1 MADYLLS
8 PLVDAIVGKLE
19 ESIKEI
25 KLRWGIDEEIKNLSS
40 TLSTIQAVL
49 QDAEEQQVTSN
60 EVKDWLRKLKDV
72 AYDADDVVEE
82 FATDVLRLKLEGGNQ
97 FRKRK
102 HQLYNFFSALFN
114 SISFLSRDKTIVQKI
129 KEIQERL
136 DKIAKERHDLHLKQE
151 DGGRRREIKRQSLTS
166 SLINESNIF
175 GRDKDKEKIVKLLL
189 GESASSSSSSSSSKD
204 ISVIPI
210 VGIGGLGKTT
220 LAQFIYN
227 DKRVGDHFSGR
238 GWVCVSEDFDMCRLT
253 KAIMESVTK
262 NSCDLNEIDPLQV
275 RLKEELSGKRFL
287 LVLDDVWNENH
298 SDWDRLQSP
307 FSSGANG
314 SRIIITTRSSEV
326 SRIMGTI
333 PVYNLGCLDE
343 DDSWSL
349 FTRRA
354 FIVGSSDVPPNLVAI
369 GKKIV
374 KKCNGLPLAIEALG
388 GLLRSNTDENKWKY
402 ILESE
407 LWEISKMRN
416 DIIPIL
422 KFSYDHLPAC
432 LKQCFVYCSLFPK
445 DYEFDK
451 VTLIQLWIAEGFIQS
466 DRRTRLEDICS
477 EYFDFLMS
485 RSFFQYFERSYGS
498 RYKMHDLIHDLAQSV
513 SGDEYFRI
521 KNSADSWNIAAKVRH
536 ASVWQSNEHSGIF
549 ESFHE
554 SERLRTFLL
563 PPRYE
568 TLTKQ
573 VAHDFFLKLRCLRV
587 LDLANVWIRD
597 LPDSIGELKYF
608 RYLDLSHTNIATLPE
623 SIGSLYNLQTLKLCY
638 CEQLAELPKSTSNLI
653 NLRHLALEGCK
664 ICTPPE
670 LGKLISLQTLTI
682 FVVGKES
689 GCGIRELK
697 NLTELR
703 GNIHI
708 SNLENVIDG
717 REGKEANLKKK
728 EYLDELT
735 LEWSNNN
742 PRVVAVDEEVLEGL
756 QPHTNLKTLKIL
768 SYGGVSFPRWMMSG
782 NLTNLTTVSLV
793 RCLNCQQLPPLG
805 QLAFLK
811 KLKINGMDGLKHI
824 EDEFIGGSNKA
835 IMGFPLL
842 EELELVDMPNLEEW
856 CGAREGDMPC
866 LGTLKIS
873 KCPKLQR
880 FPHLPCI
887 NNLELGKCNEM
898 VLALVPCLTTL
909 KSLRIGFIE
918 GLISLP
924 PGLLQPLTALEE
936 LAVTG
941 CNELVSWPKEV
952 GLHDLPSLQYLEI
965 YCCPKLESLEDDE
978 EGLPITL
985 RSLKISNDCDS
996 LKCMPTRG
1004 LGKLGSL
1011 QRLDLV
1017 TQCTFLPEEELPIT
1031 LQSLKIFSCSN
1042 LKSMSKGIFSNLTS
1056 LKELVIRDCPQLESL
1071 TGEGELPTALT
1082 SLWIS
1087 DCPNL
1092 KSLAKGMRNNLT
1104 SLEQFYINKCPQLES
1119 LPNIIGL
1126 RRMTIRKCPLMQ
1138 QFPEGT
1144 LDMLTSLSVDN
1155 GEIFSNKLTSLQTL
1169 NISECSQLEFSPT
1182 MLLPPTLKFLR
1193 INSCDNLKSLP
1204 NGMLKNLTSL
1214 KQLTIA
1220 YCPQLLSLP
1229 EEGLPTTLQ
1238 RLYIYG
1244 CSEVEKQ
1251 CHGEVPSLA
1260 LLSSKPLS
1268 LYFSPWILPSSR
1280 IPLYGRPSQ
1289 VWLTLPPPGCSPSS
1303 SHSSLV
1309 DDSFLLM
1316 TTTKLDGSNYLNWNV
1331 AVETYLIAKRKIHII
1346 HRDPPTT
1353 AYSTYEQWEQD
1364 DAHIRTLLSQSMTT
1378 QILGTLM
1385 QLPTAKTIW
1394 DHTIIL
1400 YSGMDDLT
1408 RICATYSQW
1417 MHLRRGAAQ

>member
-25 KLRWGIDEEIKNLSS
+25 KLLWGIDEEIKNLSS

-72 AYDADDVVEE
+72 AYDSDDVVEE

-102 HQLYNFFSALFN
+102 HQLYNFFSVLFN
-114 SISFLSRDKTIVQKI
+114 SIPFLSRDKTIVQKM

-136 DKIAKERHDLHLKQE
+136 DKIAKERHDLHLKQG

-175 GRDKDKEKIVKLLL
+175 GRDNDKEKILKLLL
-189 GESASSSSSSSSSKD
+189 DKSTSSSSSKD

-238 GWVCVSEDFDMCRLT
+238 GWVCVSEDFDMCRIT

-262 NSCDLNEIDPLQV
+262 NPCDLNEIDPLQV

-333 PVYNLGCLDE
+333 PTYNLGCLDE
-343 DDSWSL
+343 GDSWSL

-354 FIVGSSDVPPNLVAI
+354 FIVGSSDVSPNLVAI
-369 GKKIV
+369 GKEIM

-388 GLLRSNTDENKWKY
+388 GLLRSNTDEKEWKN

-407 LWEISKMRN
+407 IWEISKMRN
-416 DIIPIL
+416 DIIPVL

-451 VTLIQLWIAEGFIQS
+451 DTLIQLWIAEGFIQS
-466 DRRTRLEDICS
+466 DRRKRLEDIGFK
-477 EYFDFLMS
+477 YFDDLMS
-485 RSFFQYFERSYGS
+485 RSFFQYFERLDRS
-498 RYKMHDLIHDLAQSV
+498 RYKMHDLIHDLAQSI

-521 KNSADSWNIAAKVRH
+521 KNSIDSWNVATKVRH
-536 ASVWQSNEHSGIF
+536 ASVWQCDEHSRIF

-573 VAHDFFLKLRCLRV
+573 VAHDFFLILRCLRV
-587 LDLANVWIRD
+587 LDLSHSCVRD
-597 LPDSIGELKYF
+597 LPDSIGELKYL
-608 RYLDLSHTNIATLPE
+608 RYLDLSFTHIATLPE
-623 SIGSLYNLQTLKLCY
+623 SIGSLYNLQTLKLCW
-638 CEQLAELPKSTSNLI
+638 CKRLSELPKSIGNLI

-670 LGKLISLQTLTI
+670 LGKLITLQTLTI

-703 GNIHI
+703 GTIHI

-717 REGKEANLKKK
+717 NECKEANLKKK

-735 LEWSNNN
+735 LEWGKNN
-742 PRVVAVDEEVLEGL
+742 PRGVAVDEEVLEGL
-756 QPHTNLKTLKIL
+756 EPHSNLKNLKIL
-768 SYGGVSFPRWMMSG
+768 SYGSVSFPRWMMSG
-782 NLTNLTTVSLV
+782 NLTNLNTVSLV
-793 RCLNCQQLPPLG
+793 QCLNCQQLPPLG
-805 QLAFLK
+805 KLPSVK
-811 KLKINGMDGLKHI
+811 KLHINGMDGLKHI
-824 EDEFIGGSNKA
+824 EGEFIGGSNKV
-835 IMGFPLL
+835 IKGFPSL
-842 EELELVDMPNLEEW
+842 EKLELVDMPNLEEW

-873 KCPKLQR
+873 NCPKLQR
-880 FPHLPCI
+880 FPHLPSI
-887 NNLELGKCNEM
+887 NNLELGNCNEM
-898 VLALVPCLTTL
+898 VLASVPCLTAL
-909 KSLRIGFIE
+909 KSLQIRSIK

-924 PGLLQPLTALEE
+924 HGFLQPLTVLEK
-936 LAVTG
+936 LHVTG
-941 CNELVSWPKEV
+941 CKELVSWPKEV
-952 GLHDLPSLQYLEI
+952 GLHDLPSLQYLQI
-965 YCCPKLESLEDDE
+965 VWCPKLESLGDDE

-985 RSLKISNDCDS
+985 RSLFISNSCCS

-1004 LGKLGSL
+1004 LGKLSSL
-1011 QRLDLV
+1011 QDLNLV
-1017 TQCTFLPEEELPIT
+1017 TQCPFLPEEELPVT
-1031 LQSLKIFSCSN
+1031 LQSLEIFSCSN
-1042 LKSMSKGIFSNLTS
+1042 LKSMSKGIFSNL
-1056 LKELVIRDCPQLESL
+1056 
-1071 TGEGELPTALT
+1071 
-1082 SLWIS
+1082 
-1087 DCPNL
+1087 
-1092 KSLAKGMRNNLT
+1092 
-1104 SLEQFYINKCPQLES
+1104 
-1119 LPNIIGL
+1119 
-1126 RRMTIRKCPLMQ
+1126 
-1138 QFPEGT
+1138 
-1144 LDMLTSLSVDN
+1144 
-1155 GEIFSNKLTSLQTL
+1155 
-1169 NISECSQLEFSPT
+1169 
-1182 MLLPPTLKFLR
+1182 
-1193 INSCDNLKSLP
+1193 
-1204 NGMLKNLTSL
+1204 
-1214 KQLTIA
+1214 
-1220 YCPQLLSLP
+1220 
-1229 EEGLPTTLQ
+1229 
-1238 RLYIYG
+1238 
-1244 CSEVEKQ
+1244 
-1251 CHGEVPSLA
+1251 
-1260 LLSSKPLS
+1260 
-1268 LYFSPWILPSSR
+1268 
-1280 IPLYGRPSQ
+1280 RPS
-1289 VWLTLPPPGCSPSS
+1289 
-1303 SHSSLV
+1303 
-1309 DDSFLLM
+1309 
-1316 TTTKLDGSNYLNWNV
+1316 KN
-1331 AVETYLIAKRKIHII
+1331 
-1346 HRDPPTT
+1346 
-1353 AYSTYEQWEQD
+1353 
-1364 DAHIRTLLSQSMTT
+1364 
-1378 QILGTLM
+1378 
-1385 QLPTAKTIW
+1385 
-1394 DHTIIL
+1394 
-1400 YSGMDDLT
+1400 
-1408 RICATYSQW
+1408 
-1417 MHLRRGAAQ
+1417 